1 MFEYLI
7 TGAIVVGL
15 LILFYQLLKHEKY
28 FLVLLGLLFVTK
40 IYGEYTTDRDIKE
53 NIESFKAGNNFICSS
68 GGGLYNSANHY
79 SVSKE
84 EGWSIQKG
92 YFKKDSIL
100 VRADMCKVE

>member
-1 MFEYLI
+1 MFEYVI

-28 FLVLLGLLFVTK
+28 FLILLGLLLVTK
-40 IYGEYTTDRDIKE
+40 FIGDYSTNRDVKE

-68 GGGLYNSANHY
+68 GGGLYNYANHY

-84 EGWSIQKG
+84 EGWSIQKD
-92 YFKKDSIL
+92 YLKKDSIL

>member
-15 LILFYQLLKHEKY
+15 LILFYQLLQHEKY
-28 FLVLLGLLFVTK
+28 FLVLFGLLLVTK
-40 IYGEYTTDRDIKE
+40 FYGDYDTNREIKE

-84 EGWSIQKG
+84 EGWRIQKD

-100 VRADMCKVE
+100 VHVDKCEVE